1 MKLSVRNDDITFG
14 TNILDIAVPD
24 ALRRRI
30 PTGVQFF
37 DDALGGKGLT
47 PSAVTFFTGTPGSG
61 KTTMMLTLANSLTR
75 KGATV
80 LFNTAEESLYQIR
93 MTAER
98 LKLRSGFIAGQENNV
113 PKLLAQCDELRAA
126 NPGKDFVLIIDS
138 LQCMDDGKF
147 NTGRITTATAERA
160 LQLITDYC
168 KEHLVNA
175 IIIGQVNKSGQMAGS
190 NKLKHMVDA
199 MIALDV
205 ERKDQDLFGC
215 RVLTTE
221 KNRFGGAGHIFYLN
235 LRENGFQEV
244 ARVSV
249 G

>member
-1 MKLSVRNDDITFG
+1 MKLNVSTDITFG

-24 ALRRRI
+24 ALRRRVA
-30 PTGVQFF
+30 TGVKFF
-37 DDALGGKGLT
+37 DDALGGRGLT
-47 PSAVTFFTGTPGSG
+47 PSAVTLFTGTPGSG

-75 KGATV
+75 KGAMV
-80 LFNTAEESLYQIR
+80 LFNTAEESLYQVR
-93 MTAER
+93 MTTER
-98 LKLRSGFIAGQENNV
+98 LKLRSGFIAGQESNV
-113 PKLLAQCDELRAA
+113 PRLLANCDTLRAE
-126 NPGKDFVLIIDS
+126 NPDKDFVLIVDS
-138 LQCMDDGKF
+138 LQCLDDGKF
-147 NTGRITTATAERA
+147 NSGRITTATAERA

-168 KEHLVNA
+168 KEHMCTA

-199 MIALDV
+199 KISLDV

>member
-1 MKLSVRNDDITFG
+1 MKLAVRNDEITFG
-14 TNILDIAVPD
+14 TNILDIEVPA

-30 PTGVQFF
+30 KTGVTFF

-47 PSAVTFFTGTPGSG
+47 PSAVTYFCGTPGSG

-75 KGATV
+75 KGAIV

-93 MTAER
+93 MTTER
-98 LKLRSGFIAGQENNV
+98 LKLRSGFIAGQETNV
-113 PKLLAQCDELRAA
+113 PKLLTQCDQLRAA
-126 NPGKDFVLIIDS
+126 NPGKDFILIIDS

-147 NTGRITTATAERA
+147 NSGRITTATAERS
-160 LQLITDYC
+160 LHLITNYC

-175 IIIGQVNKSGQMAGS
+175 IIIGQVNKSGKMAGT

-199 MIALDV
+199 MMHLDV

-235 LRENGFQEV
+235 LRANGFQEV

>member
-1 MKLSVRNDDITFG
+1 MKLNVRNNDIAVG
-14 TNILDIAVPD
+14 TNILEIDVPD

-30 PTGVQFF
+30 PTGVKFF
-37 DDALGGKGLT
+37 DDALGGEGLT
-47 PSAVTFFTGTPGSG
+47 PSAVYLFTGTPGSG
-61 KTTMMLTLANSLTR
+61 KTTMMLTLANNLTR
-75 KGATV
+75 KGAV
-80 LFNTAEESLYQIR
+80 AMFNTAEESLYQIR

-98 LKLRSGFIAGQENNV
+98 LKLRSGFVAGQETNV
-113 PKLLAQCDELRAA
+113 PQLLENCDKVRAA
-126 NPGKDFVLIIDS
+126 NPGKDFVLIVDS
-138 LQCMDDGKF
+138 LQCMEDGKF
-147 NTGRITTATAERA
+147 QTGRITTATAERS
-160 LQLITDYC
+160 LQMITDYC
-168 KEHLVNA
+168 KAHMVNA
-175 IIIGQVNKSGQMAGS
+175 IIIGQVTKGGQMAGS

-199 MIALDV
+199 KLALDV

-235 LRENGFQEV
+235 LRANGFQEV